1 MTENFPE
8 TMGQVA
14 TGERRQTVLVV
25 DDEPDLRSLVANV
38 LTEYGY
44 KVLTAIDGAEGI
56 AIYARHQSEISAVL
70 TDMTMPVMDGTTTI
84 RALLRIN
91 PTVKIIAASGLNVN
105 GGLSKVFE
113 MGVKHTIVKP
123 YTAETLLNILDQ
135 ILAPRRV
142 TSLVPSTL
150 GIVKLAI
157 PPS

>member
-1 MTENFPE
+1 
-8 TMGQVA
+8 MG
-14 TGERRQTVLVV
+14 TGETVLVI
-25 DDEPDLRSLVANV
+25 DDESSILTITSQTLR
-38 LTEYGY
+38 TFGY

-56 AIYARHQSEISAVL
+56 AIYARDQNEIAVVL
-70 TDMTMPVMDGTTTI
+70 TDMTMPLMDGMATI

-91 PTVKIIAASGLNVN
+91 PAVKIIAASGLNVN
-105 GGLSKVFE
+105 GGFSKVSE

-157 PPS
+157 PAS